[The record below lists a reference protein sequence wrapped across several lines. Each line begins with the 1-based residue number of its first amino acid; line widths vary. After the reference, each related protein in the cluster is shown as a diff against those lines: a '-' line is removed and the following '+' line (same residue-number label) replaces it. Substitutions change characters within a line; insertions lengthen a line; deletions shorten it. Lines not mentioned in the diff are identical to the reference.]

1 MVRPAFPAGPEAEPR
16 EGELGFLACIRGIVD
31 GILHLVRRD
40 HLYIRQGIFW
50 ISIALLSLALAI
62 WPSFID
68 MLGGALGI
76 AYPPT
81 LLFLVAIVVLVV
93 KALLNDIALTKVR
106 RDLRRLNQRIALL
119 ETDEP
124 LARDPEEAA
133 NARRAQTPAPADVRR
148 AASS

>member
-1 MVRPAFPAGPEAEPR
+1 MKDYHLTV
-16 EGELGFLACIRGIVD
+16 LVIGFGLAY

-40 HLYIRQGIFW
+40 HLYIRQGVFW
-50 ISIALLSLALAI
+50 IAIAFLSLALAI
-62 WPSFID
+62 WPAFID
-68 MLGGALGI
+68 TLGAALGI

-93 KALLNDIALTKVR
+93 KSLLNDIALTKVR

-133 NARRAQTPAPADVRR
+133 TARRPQTPAAADVRR
-148 AASS
+148 VASS